1 MEFQKKTKDKQMEST
16 FDLDGWEPE
25 PPMIIEFEPAPELA
39 LDLDDGEV
47 IEFELEPL
55 KN

>member
-1 MEFQKKTKDKQMEST
+1 MEYQKKTKDKQMEFT
-16 FDLDGWEPE
+16 FDLAGWEPE
-25 PPMIIEFEPAPELA
+25 PLIVEFEPDPELA